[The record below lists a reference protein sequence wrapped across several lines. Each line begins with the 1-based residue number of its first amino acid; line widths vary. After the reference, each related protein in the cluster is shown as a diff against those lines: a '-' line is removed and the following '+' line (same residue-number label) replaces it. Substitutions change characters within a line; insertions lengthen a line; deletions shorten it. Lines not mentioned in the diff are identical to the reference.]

1 MEKINWGIIGLGNIA
16 QNFSEG
22 FFYTNNSKLL
32 AISSHSI
39 EKLEKFKKKFD
50 IANTYAFKNY
60 EDLLNCESLD
70 IIYIAL
76 PNSLHY
82 EWVIKAIKKN
92 KNILVEKPA
101 VLKLE
106 NANSIKKEILTK
118 NLFFAE
124 GYMYQYYP
132 QIKKII
138 EIINSGEMGRP
149 VSMETSFGLNLLTK
163 KKFIFFNKLKK
174 IDPSNRLFNKEL
186 GGGCILDLGCY
197 PTSFSLL
204 IASLI
209 KNFNYKKFKI
219 INIKKKISSV
229 GVEIDAECELLFEGG
244 FKSKIKS
251 SFEKDIGKKS
261 IIYCEKG
268 SLEINDTWL
277 NPDKITK
284 VVNGKRDIIK
294 QKMTKNIYSY
304 QIENVSKSIIQNKKK
319 TLFPGF
325 NIEDILLNTEILEKW
340 VNA

>member
-1 MEKINWGIIGLGNIA
+1 MKKINWGIIGLGNIA

-22 FFYTNNSKLL
+22 FFHTNNSKLL

-50 IANTYAFKNY
+50 IANTYTFKNY
-60 EDLLNCESLD
+60 DDLIDCESID

-82 EWVIKAIKKN
+82 EWAIKAIRKN

-101 VLKLE
+101 VLNLE
-106 NANSIKKEILTK
+106 QANSIKKEILIK
-118 NLFFAE
+118 NLFFTE
-124 GYMYQYYP
+124 GYMYRYYP
-132 QIKKII
+132 QIKKLV

-163 KKFIFFNKLKK
+163 KKFFFFSKLKK
-174 IDPSNRLFNKEL
+174 INSSNRLFNKAL

-209 KNFNYKKFKI
+209 KNFNHKKFKI
-219 INIKKKISSV
+219 INIKKKITSI
-229 GVEIDAECELLFEGG
+229 GVEVDAECELLFEDG

-277 NPDKITK
+277 NPDKIIK

-294 QKMTKNIYSY
+294 QKMIKNIYSY
-304 QIENVSKSIIQNKKK
+304 QIENVSKSIMQNKKK
-319 TLFPGF
+319 TLYPGF
-325 NIEDILLNTEILEKW
+325 DIEDTLLNTEILEKW
-340 VNA
+340 ANA